1 MKVTRE
7 RKLRWFLPLVFFFS
21 IIIDS
26 ALPAIFPAEF
36 LADSQRIV
44 SHLMLYWVITF
55 AFYFREREVLL
66 YSLLFGVVAD
76 SYNTTIIGIFAFG
89 YWFIAYCVTRIK
101 RYLPKRGLV
110 HFMLFIVLISLL
122 DFAIFV
128 FYRETGYTQVTL
140 SRFIMENLVP
150 TLIFNTVLSFVLYF
164 PTRSILTWL
173 GYENYYIV

>member
-7 RKLRWFLPLVFFFS
+7 RKLRWFIPLVFFFS

-140 SRFIMENLVP
+140 SRVIMEKLVP
-150 TLIFNTVLSFVLYF
+150 TLILNTVLSFVLYF
-164 PTRSILTWL
+164 PTRYILTWL
-173 GYENYYIV
+173 GYEK

>member
-1 MKVTRE
+1 M
-7 RKLRWFLPLVFFFS
+7 
-21 IIIDS
+21 
-26 ALPAIFPAEF
+26 
-36 LADSQRIV
+36 
-44 SHLMLYWVITF
+44 
-55 AFYFREREVLL
+55 
-66 YSLLFGVVAD
+66 VAD
-76 SYNTTIIGIFAFG
+76 SYNTTIIGVFAFG

-101 RYLPKRGLV
+101 RYLPERGLV